1 MRRDLINLYIS
12 IAYKCILFRGGGHG
26 FAGLPFGVTAFDF
39 VWVVGGFLAPAVD
52 LLVVDLLVVDLLV
65 VDLPAVDLLSA
76 DLLAVDLFSA
86 DLPAVDLP
94 AVDLLA
100 VDLLAVDLLAV
111 DLLSADLPAVDDPR
125 FAAFAGVVDSMG
137 DFVAR

>member
-52 LLVVDLLVVDLLV
+52 LLVVDLLVVDL
-65 VDLPAVDLLSA
+65 PAVDLLSA

-94 AVDLLA
+94 
-100 VDLLAVDLLAV
+100 AVDLLAV